1 MGISLQDQLLKAGL
15 VDKKKASEVRKAKQK
30 QAKQQRK
37 GQAQAADGTK
47 QAAKEAQRAQ
57 AERDRQLNL
66 QRKAEADRRA
76 IQAQIR
82 QLIEMNQL
90 VLEEGQLA
98 YSFTDGNKVKKLH
111 VTEQIQ
117 TRLSRGQLAIAR
129 LGERYAVVPIG
140 VAEKIAQRDESVI
153 VLRNDI
159 SSDVDVDDDPY
170 ADFQVP
176 DDLMW

>member
-15 VDKKKASEVRKAKQK
+15 VDKKKASEVRKEKQK

-37 GQAQAADGTK
+37 GHAQSTDEVK
-47 QAAKEAQRAQ
+47 QAAREAQRAQ

-76 IQAQIR
+76 VQAQIR
-82 QLIEMNQL
+82 QLIEMNRVAL
-90 VLEEGQLA
+90 DEGQLA
-98 YSFTDGNKVKKLH
+98 YSFTDGSKVKKLY
-111 VTEQIQ
+111 VSEQIQ
-117 TRLSRGQLAIAR
+117 SRLSRGQLAIAR
-129 LGERYAVVPIG
+129 FDDHYAVVPIG
-140 VAEKIAQRDESVI
+140 VAEKIAQRDGSTI
-153 VLRNDI
+153 VLRNDPAG
-159 SSDVDVDDDPY
+159 DVDEDDPY